1 MRKQILALGLVLIF
15 LCSCGSQGTEPSDK
29 DAAISLQAPG
39 AATEEKDIQQ
49 VTVTEYPLPEE
60 VAALEKLDLMD
71 MDLYADKEQS
81 LCNSNQLSFGDLTTD
96 EEGNVYFVDFTQ
108 HAIFMCGPEGEDKE
122 LLYEGVGEFLHVSN
136 GYLYF
141 VEIDVETIYC
151 VGIVRIAIDTK
162 EAEVL
167 YETPC
172 GEILVMRDI
181 LYNNVPGL
189 VSMKLEEPDGEFTRL
204 SEING
209 VFFNTDGRYL
219 LYNMVTDDTG
229 FLSQRG
235 YLLAWDT
242 ETETNY
248 FVESRKMFPL
258 LAGNWLSYVDVW
270 TGSRHVLDLET
281 GTDTD
286 LGYYAQHAVSD
297 GNKLY

>member
-1 MRKQILALGLVLIF
+1 M
-15 LCSCGSQGTEPSDK
+15 
-29 DAAISLQAPG
+29 
-39 AATEEKDIQQ
+39 
-49 VTVTEYPLPEE
+49 
-60 VAALEKLDLMD
+60 
-71 MDLYADKEQS
+71 
-81 LCNSNQLSFGDLTTD
+81 
-96 EEGNVYFVDFTQ
+96 
-108 HAIFMCGPEGEDKE
+108 
-122 LLYEGVGEFLHVSN
+122 
-136 GYLYF
+136 
-141 VEIDVETIYC
+141 EIDVETIYC
-151 VGIVRIAIDTK
+151 VGIVRIAIYTK

-297 GNKLY
+297 GNKLYWVKQYTGSFQIMLWDGEEVQEFLAVEGKEGVYGDVLLYLTGDYLYWMFESDYLKEADWGYYRFSDSETGRLN